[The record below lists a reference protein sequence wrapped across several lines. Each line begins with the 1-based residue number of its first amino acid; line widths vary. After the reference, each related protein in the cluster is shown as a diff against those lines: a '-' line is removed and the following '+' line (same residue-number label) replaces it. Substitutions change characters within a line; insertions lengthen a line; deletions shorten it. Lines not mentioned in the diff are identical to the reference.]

1 MLPESNLND
10 LQEPITSA
18 SPAIRTIIERILK
31 LERNKLY
38 QKKTRNINE
47 DILKIIKEEIL

>member
-18 SPAIRTIIERILK
+18 SPEIRTIIERILK

-47 DILKIIKEEIL
+47 DILRIIKEEIQ

>member
-18 SPAIRTIIERILK
+18 SPEIRTIIERILK

-47 DILKIIKEEIL
+47 DILRIIKEEIL

>member
-38 QKKTRNINE
+38 QKKNPQY
-47 DILKIIKEEIL
+47 

>member
-18 SPAIRTIIERILK
+18 SPEIRNIIERILK

-47 DILKIIKEEIL
+47 DILKIIREEIQ

>member
-10 LQEPITSA
+10 LQEPITNA
-18 SPAIRTIIERILK
+18 SPEIRTIIERILK

>member
-18 SPAIRTIIERILK
+18 SPEIRTIIERILK